1 MKKYINKIFAI
12 CTLLFLG
19 ASCENDAVL
28 TTLKTVNFSGPI
40 EASSSTIVLSSE
52 NNNLSVVTISWPEV
66 IFPINAPVTYALEF
80 DLPAD
85 AVGATAWSKAI
96 HVEAGVDV
104 LSKAFSGSDLNK
116 MAIKLGLPVDEAGK
130 IVVRIASTLNR
141 TIYSEAIELTVTPF
155 EKAVV
160 FGEIYMPGSYQ
171 GWNIETA
178 ASLSAINI
186 GVYQGYVTIPAG
198 SGLGFKLNT
207 NRNWD
212 QFFGA
217 GATNDVLVD
226 HSDTDFIMPEVGSFQ
241 INVNLNTAIWKATPY
256 SWGIIGDATPGSWD
270 NSTSMSFNHE
280 LKQWEITSDLIVGN
294 LKFRLNNAWTIN
306 YGSRNNDDGI
316 VYLDDPGAHYISE
329 AGTYKITYK
338 IDDTDPVTN
347 GYPPTATYT
356 ITKI

>member
-130 IVVRIASTLNR
+130 IVVRAASTLNR

-171 GWNIETA
+171 GWNIEAA

-338 IDDTDPVTN
+338 IDDTAPVTN